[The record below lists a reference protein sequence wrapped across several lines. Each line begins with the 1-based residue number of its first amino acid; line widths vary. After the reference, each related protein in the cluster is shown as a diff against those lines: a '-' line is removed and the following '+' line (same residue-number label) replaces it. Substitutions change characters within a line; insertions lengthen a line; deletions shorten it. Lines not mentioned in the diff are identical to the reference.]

1 MATQT
6 KRDPVNTI
14 VRSLGA
20 ADVPVD
26 SDPSAWTPTELAS
39 RPASPPMD
47 MRVGQ
52 EEEEAKAER
61 ARRAAAYVP
70 EPDMVLVHAG
80 EFTMG
85 DDGPRA
91 EPDERPRHTV
101 LLHSYWIDRVPVTN
115 AAYKAFVDATGH
127 REPPY
132 WIEGAHKPELADHP
146 VTCVSW
152 HDAMAYVE
160 WAGKRLPT
168 EAEWE
173 KAARGTAGQTYPWGD
188 AYRKDYVNSSNDYGG
203 TTPVETF
210 PQGASPYGVLD
221 ICGNVHEWCADW
233 YYDEYYK
240 ISPIDNPTGPQGGQ
254 YHVLRGGYYGEN
266 RKGVR
271 CAARHY
277 APPPNMQDHI
287 GFRCVKDPVEPGR
300 GPKDTSAEPARRPAE
315 RGPARP
321 PDRPVDE
328 PISTDLSMEQIA
340 TRRPD
345 EVARVVRTLL
355 VESGGE
361 SPDPSAK
368 RKIATLVVGLGPHLS
383 AGILKYCTDAEIE
396 AVGRSVCEADT
407 VSARERNE
415 VFDEIKGRLVAGD
428 YLLEGGTSVT
438 QHMIQNAVGPR
449 KAQILMDRVTG
460 RAESGFYMLRDIDP
474 EHMVPYLA
482 KEHPQTIALILTQ
495 ISPDQA
501 AGILDRLPEDMQVN
515 VTNRMARMENIPPRI
530 LGELEETVGENLQP
544 IIAGQIAQVGGPKA
558 VADVL
563 NRTARSTEKHVLVA
577 LDEKDS
583 ELGEQIRKLMFTF
596 EDVARLTDRE
606 IQLLLRE
613 VKTKDL
619 AIALKGTSDRLK
631 ERVFSNMSE
640 EVGGKVKEEM
650 EYAGPIRLSDV
661 ETFQIQIVCE
671 VRKLKEA
678 GQIRIFRYEEGD
690 KFV

>member
-1 MATQT
+1 MATKT
-6 KRDPVNTI
+6 KASPTDAI

-26 SDPSAWTPTELAS
+26 GDPAAWTPTKLAA
-39 RPASPPMD
+39 RPEPPSLQ
-47 MRVGQ
+47 MRLGQQ
-52 EEEEAKAER
+52 EEEANAER

-85 DDGPRA
+85 DDGPHA
-91 EPDERPRHTV
+91 ESDERPRHAV

-115 AAYKAFVDATGH
+115 AVYKAFVDATGH
-127 REPPY
+127 RAPPY
-132 WIEGAHKPELADHP
+132 WIEGSYKPELADHP

-152 HDAMAYVE
+152 HDAMAYAE

-173 KAARGTAGQTYPWGD
+173 KAARGTAAQAYPWGD
-188 AYRKDYVNSSNDYGG
+188 PYRKDYVNSSNDYGG

-221 ICGNVHEWCADW
+221 MCGNVLEWCADW

-240 ISPIDNPTGPQGGQ
+240 ISPIDNPTGPQRGQ
-254 YHVLRGGYYGEN
+254 YQVLRGGYYGEN

-277 APPPNMQDHI
+277 APPPNLQDHI

-300 GPKDTSAEPARRPAE
+300 ASEDTSTEPARKPSE
-315 RGPARP
+315 RVPTRV
-321 PDRPVDE
+321 PDPPVDE
-328 PISTDLSMEQIA
+328 PISADLSMEQIA
-340 TRRPD
+340 ARRPD

-355 VESGGE
+355 AESEGE
-361 SPDPSAK
+361 NADPSA
-368 RKIATLVVGLGPHLS
+368 RRRVATLVVGLGPHLS
-383 AGILKYCTDAEIE
+383 AGILKYCSDAEIE
-396 AVGRSVCEADT
+396 AVGRAVCELEA
-407 VSARERNE
+407 VPARERSE
-415 VFDEIKGRLVAGD
+415 VLDEIKGRLVTGD
-428 YLLEGGTSVT
+428 YLLEGGVPIA
-438 QHMIQNAVGPR
+438 QQMIQSALGPR
-449 KAQILMDRVTG
+449 KAQVLMDRVTG
-460 RAESGFYMLRDIDP
+460 RAESGFFMLRDIDP

-482 KEHPQTIALILTQ
+482 KEHPQTISLILTQ
-495 ISPDQA
+495 LNPDQA
-501 AGILDRLPEDMQVN
+501 AGILDRLPKDMQVN

-530 LGELEETVGENLQP
+530 LRELEETVGENLQP

-596 EDVARLTDRE
+596 DDIAKLTDRE

-619 AIALKGTSDRLK
+619 AIALKGTSERLK
-631 ERVFSNMSE
+631 ERIFANMSE

-661 ETFQIQIVCE
+661 EVVQLRIVCE